1 MAAWLAIHASILT
14 ITEKDSHDED
24 VTPYE
29 RYAVGTERLNG
40 GVPEIVSRPI
50 ESVTPLPI

>member
-1 MAAWLAIHASILT
+1 MAAWLAIHASRLT
-14 ITEKDSHDED
+14 ITEKGSHDED
-24 VTPYE
+24 GTPYE